1 MSYSTSLNIL
11 YNLSSCTHQRLI
23 SEIKECKCVRLVGDN
38 FNLKIGTKDERS
50 SRQGKMINYFASV
63 ALAYDFNRSTQ
74 MPHIL
79 MNKPALDRQVNNS
92 HINISQADMQHLSQ
106 MYSKIIMK
114 VAARPIN
121 FFTLLSYC
129 TQTANK
135 NSFNIKLPEI
145 IPLNVSSHNEQNLSD
160 VTLIMHHYEQLLI
173 TCCTK
178 AGIDVNDRHIHI
190 GGDQLTRDIFSSA
203 TK

>member
-23 SEIKECKCVRLVGDN
+23 SEIKEGKCVRLVGDN
-38 FNLKIGTKDERS
+38 LNLKIGAKDERS
-50 SRQGKMINYFASV
+50 SRQGKMINCFASV
-63 ALAYDFNRSTQ
+63 ALVYDFNWATQ
-74 MPHIL
+74 MPHLL

-92 HINISQADMQHLSQ
+92 HIDISQADIQQLSQ

-135 NSFNIKLPEI
+135 NSFNIKI
-145 IPLNVSSHNEQNLSD
+145 
-160 VTLIMHHYEQLLI
+160 
-173 TCCTK
+173 
-178 AGIDVNDRHIHI
+178 A
-190 GGDQLTRDIFSSA
+190 
-203 TK
+203 